1 MTQFDSMDSTL
12 RILYHLAQGPLVWVA
27 FILFF
32 VGSVYQVARLLSLT
46 RKIEASRRGRPP
58 GAGPLYATRPK
69 NGRSGRWAAR
79 LRLSI
84 AGAQSLTI
92 GVTVIFH
99 TLLFLVPLF
108 LLAHNLLVDEA
119 WGVSLFALR
128 EKLSDYLTWLFLACV
143 LFFLLRRILL
153 ARVRAISSFQD
164 YYILFLAA
172 APFASGLLAY
182 PQIFDYRMVITL
194 HMLLGEIMLVS
205 IPFTRIA
212 HVFLFFV
219 LRFLVDNEYSL
230 GSGRRAWR

>member
-1 MTQFDSMDSTL
+1 MDSIL
-12 RILYHLAQGPLVWVA
+12 RMLYHLAQGPLVWAA
-27 FILFF
+27 FILFW

-46 RKIEASRRGRPP
+46 RKMETRRRGRAPDE
-58 GAGPLYATRPK
+58 GPLSAA
-69 NGRSGRWAAR
+69 RSTDGQPGRWSAR

-84 AGAQSLTI
+84 AGTHSLTI
-92 GVTVIFH
+92 GVSVIFH
-99 TLLFLVPLF
+99 TLLFMVPLF
-108 LLAHNLLVDEA
+108 LLSHNILVDEA
-119 WGVSLFALR
+119 WGVSLFAFR

-153 ARVRAISSFQD
+153 ARLRAISSFQD

-182 PQIFDYRMVITL
+182 HQIFDYRTMITL

-205 IPFTRIA
+205 IPFTKIA
-212 HVFLFFV
+212 HLFLFFV
-219 LRFLVDNEYSL
+219 LRFLVNHEYSL